1 MEHSLNRFETGAC
14 FSCNSKL
21 GECGQLGYY
30 SDKAPG
36 RGSLY
41 LLTRDEEPF
50 CGKGGKFKFG
60 RREVK
65 NGEKLGE
72 MLFYNFRYILSG
84 NQYKIRVMFTG
95 TRIPIH
101 TYGRIHILLIDENGL
116 NETHTLTQ

>member
-1 MEHSLNRFETGAC
+1 MICLIRFETGAC

-50 CGKGGKFKFG
+50 CGNGG
-60 RREVK
+60 
-65 NGEKLGE
+65 
-72 MLFYNFRYILSG
+72 NFSEC
-84 NQYKIRVMFTG
+84 
-95 TRIPIH
+95 
-101 TYGRIHILLIDENGL
+101 LLI
-116 NETHTLTQ
+116 

>member
-1 MEHSLNRFETGAC
+1 MNRFETGAC

-50 CGKGGKFKFG
+50 CGKE
-60 RREVK
+60 R
-65 NGEKLGE
+65 
-72 MLFYNFRYILSG
+72 
-84 NQYKIRVMFTG
+84 
-95 TRIPIH
+95 
-101 TYGRIHILLIDENGL
+101 
-116 NETHTLTQ
+116 

>member
-1 MEHSLNRFETGAC
+1 MTCLIRFETGAC

-50 CGKGGKFKFG
+50 CGKGG
-60 RREVK
+60 
-65 NGEKLGE
+65 
-72 MLFYNFRYILSG
+72 NFS
-84 NQYKIRVMFTG
+84 
-95 TRIPIH
+95 
-101 TYGRIHILLIDENGL
+101 EC
-116 NETHTLTQ
+116 LTI

>member
-1 MEHSLNRFETGAC
+1 MYVPTGKTEEPSLTRFETGAC

-50 CGKGGKFKFG
+50 CGKD
-60 RREVK
+60 
-65 NGEKLGE
+65 GELMPG
-72 MLFYNFRYILSG
+72 LVNVLCNFRSGLSLG

>member
-1 MEHSLNRFETGAC
+1 MVYLNRFETGAC

-50 CGKGGKFKFG
+50 CGKE
-60 RREVK
+60 R
-65 NGEKLGE
+65 
-72 MLFYNFRYILSG
+72 
-84 NQYKIRVMFTG
+84 
-95 TRIPIH
+95 
-101 TYGRIHILLIDENGL
+101 
-116 NETHTLTQ
+116 